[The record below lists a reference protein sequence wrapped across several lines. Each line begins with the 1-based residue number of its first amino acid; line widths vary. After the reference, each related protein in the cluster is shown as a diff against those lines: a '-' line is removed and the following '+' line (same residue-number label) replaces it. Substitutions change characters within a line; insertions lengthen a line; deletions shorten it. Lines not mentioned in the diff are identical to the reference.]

1 MFYKQIF
8 LYLICNGKTEANVEP
23 GLGMKKKGGG
33 DKAGIHF
40 AYAGLTDNLYFRG
53 KLYIHYYIY
62 DTTNRICVKT
72 SCTRLSFD
80 NRRGGAHLPNLPRVG
95 LVNLFIQHTSAA
107 LSVNENCDP
116 DVRGDMEKIFNNLVK
131 ERESWYDHTLEG
143 WDDMP
148 AHAKSTIVG
157 ASLTI
162 PITDGRFNLGTW
174 QGIYLCEF
182 RNHGG
187 GRHIVA
193 TVIGE

>member
-1 MFYKQIF
+1 MIQQTEFVLRPRARGF
-8 LYLICNGKTEANVEP
+8 HLITGEVT
-23 GLGMKKKGGG
+23 
-33 DKAGIHF
+33 
-40 AYAGLTDNLYFRG
+40 
-53 KLYIHYYIY
+53 
-62 DTTNRICVKT
+62 
-72 SCTRLSFD
+72 
-80 NRRGGAHLPNLPRVG
+80 AHLPNLPRVG

-116 DVRGDMEKIFNNLVK
+116 NVRGDMEKIFNNLVK

>member
-1 MFYKQIF
+1 MIQQTEFVLRPRARGF
-8 LYLICNGKTEANVEP
+8 HLITGEVT
-23 GLGMKKKGGG
+23 
-33 DKAGIHF
+33 
-40 AYAGLTDNLYFRG
+40 
-53 KLYIHYYIY
+53 
-62 DTTNRICVKT
+62 
-72 SCTRLSFD
+72 
-80 NRRGGAHLPNLPRVG
+80 AHLPNLPRVG
-95 LVNLFIQHTSAA
+95 LVNL
-107 LSVNENCDP
+107 
-116 DVRGDMEKIFNNLVK
+116 FNNLVK